1 MVRFSPK
8 TRDGQVGD
16 GIAIS
21 KNGKS
26 QQTKQKND
34 GELIAEFQK
43 KCTEDNSLRY
53 EEREVATLRK
63 QYLPLANSG
72 DVIRPAVSSLVRESG
87 FPELGPTGS
96 SLASSDFGTTASV
109 LAIQQYNSRSAPTA
123 VDMAQK
129 TAQETSED
137 SDSDHNRL

>member
-63 QYLPLANSG
+63 QYLPLIQGMTCRVFSG
-72 DVIRPAVSSLVRESG
+72 ERERIPRVGSNWKFVGLFRFRNNRIRVG
-87 FPELGPTGS
+87 
-96 SLASSDFGTTASV
+96 
-109 LAIQQYNSRSAPTA
+109 
-123 VDMAQK
+123 
-129 TAQETSED
+129 D
-137 SDSDHNRL
+137 STV